1 MYITFYTVQTV
12 YNAVHSSSF
21 YTVYTL
27 LNSHCTY
34 SVYCVVC
41 IQFIH
46 SVTHS
51 DRHKSSNDKI
61 DKHRIQSGPE
71 SKVYSATYFALY

>member
-1 MYITFYTVQTV
+1 MTVNIKFYTV
-12 YNAVHSSSF
+12 HKP
-21 YTVYTL
+21 YTLQYTQAQFNVYTL
-27 LNSHCTY
+27 HNIHCTIC

-46 SVTHS
+46 CVTHS

-61 DKHRIQSGPE
+61 DKHPIQPE
-71 SKVYSATYFALY
+71 VYSATYFALY